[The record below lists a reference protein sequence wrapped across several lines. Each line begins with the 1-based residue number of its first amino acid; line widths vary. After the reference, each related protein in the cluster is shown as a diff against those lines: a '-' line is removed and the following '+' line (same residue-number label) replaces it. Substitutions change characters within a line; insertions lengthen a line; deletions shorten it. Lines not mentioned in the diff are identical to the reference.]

1 MKPNVASAKLP
12 SAKSP
17 KSFWAK
23 IIHTS
28 DHTIHN
34 LKVIIIIIDPMTI
47 RARGG
52 GEFRIIQ
59 KIGLFGKNI

>member
-1 MKPNVASAKLP
+1 MKPNVA

-34 LKVIIIIIDPMTI
+34 LKTIIIIIDLMTI

-52 GEFRIIQ
+52 GGQFRIIQ

>member
-1 MKPNVASAKLP
+1 MKPNVA

-34 LKVIIIIIDPMTI
+34 LKTIIIIIDLMTI

-52 GEFRIIQ
+52 GGNLE
-59 KIGLFGKNI
+59 